1 MTIRNG
7 GWREEP
13 GGCSVAFLD
22 ALRRTGPVQAAA
34 DEAGVERST
43 PYKYRR
49 RNADFAGAW
58 QKALRERAEVG
69 S

>member
-1 MTIRNG
+1 MTIRNRGWRDEPG
-7 GWREEP
+7 GWRA
-13 GGCSVAFLD
+13 AFLD
-22 ALRRTGPVQAAA
+22 ALQRTGSVQGAA

-58 QKALRERAEVG
+58 QKALRARAEVG
-69 S
+69 G